1 VTQVD
6 FVTQFPKN
14 PTNQNGLFQL
24 DAPNLYVGMTRGSG
38 LLFLCSNTMLLNL
51 WGSYRGRQGGPEPHA
66 RREVSKTL
74 TLGPDWS

>member
-51 WGSYRGRQGGPEPHA
+51 WGLTEAGKAALSPMPE
-66 RREVSKTL
+66 EKFL
-74 TLGPDWS
+74 KL

>member
-24 DAPNLYVGMTRGSG
+24 DAPNLHVGMTRGSG
-38 LLFLCSNTMLLNL
+38 LLFLGSNAMLLN
-51 WGSYRGRQGGPEPHA
+51 P
-66 RREVSKTL
+66 RRK
-74 TLGPDWS
+74 